1 MTMKEVYRDGVSR
14 NLIHESYREW
24 RLHVIDRINGIFDKR
39 YTENVCNDK
48 LLRYFRDDIDKKMNL
63 DKVEYGVEVLG

>member
-1 MTMKEVYRDGVSR
+1 MKEIYKDGVSR

-24 RLHVIDRINGIFDKR
+24 RLRVIDRINSIFDKR

-48 LLRYFRDDIDKKMNL
+48 LLSYFRDDIDKKMNL
-63 DKVEYGVEVLG
+63 DEVEYGVEVLG